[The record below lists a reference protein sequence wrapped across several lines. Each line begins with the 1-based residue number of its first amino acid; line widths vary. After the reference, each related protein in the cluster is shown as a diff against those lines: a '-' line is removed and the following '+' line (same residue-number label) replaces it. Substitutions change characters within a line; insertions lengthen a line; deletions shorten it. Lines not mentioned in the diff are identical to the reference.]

1 MSERGGV
8 YANLLCAHP
17 PFQMDGNFGYTA
29 GIAELLVQSHADEIV
44 ILPALPGHWTK
55 GSVKGLGVRGNVCVD
70 ITWDEDQRR
79 YPKRNQP
86 DSRQSSVFWL

>member
-55 GSVKGLGVRGNVCVD
+55 AASKDLACVEMSAS
-70 ITWDEDQRR
+70 ILHGTR
-79 YPKRNQP
+79 K
-86 DSRQSSVFWL
+86 RQSAR